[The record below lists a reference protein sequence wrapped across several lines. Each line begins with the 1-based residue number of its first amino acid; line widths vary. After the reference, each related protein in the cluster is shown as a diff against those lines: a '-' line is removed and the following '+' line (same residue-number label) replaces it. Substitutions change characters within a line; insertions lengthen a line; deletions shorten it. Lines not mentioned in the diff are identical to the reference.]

1 MSTPKSKQTTLELRA
16 ESARSLFDLPCM
28 NSKFKILIVGNAN
41 CGKTSI
47 VERFVSNDFSE
58 LYQSTV
64 GADFRKKNLN
74 WSTLGDG
81 KIAEKVKLHV
91 FDIAGQDR
99 FARLTRSYFNNANG
113 ALVVCDVTREGTFEA
128 AGEWKR
134 ELDRTLTTYD
144 DNGRSVKIPV
154 VLVANKCDLLNDVAS
169 SFVAGA
175 KMESACRQHGFAGWF
190 VTSAKMGDN
199 VESCMCFLSRQ
210 MLAARDIQRAK
221 IEQNFLKTVADT
233 GFGGGGSGG
242 SGGSGGGGGATRAYY
257 VDEEVEDLM
266 GTAKRGSGT
275 QAMVGNPYLSAE
287 PTHVQGLRMR
297 GGGKKN
303 IKKNSCC

>member
-1 MSTPKSKQTTLELRA
+1 
-16 ESARSLFDLPCM
+16 M

-47 VERFVSNDFSE
+47 VERFVSNNFSE

-144 DNGRSVKIPV
+144 DSGRSVKIPV
-154 VLVANKCDLLNDVAS
+154 VR
-169 SFVAGA
+169 F
-175 KMESACRQHGFAGWF
+175 
-190 VTSAKMGDN
+190 
-199 VESCMCFLSRQ
+199 
-210 MLAARDIQRAK
+210 
-221 IEQNFLKTVADT
+221 
-233 GFGGGGSGG
+233 
-242 SGGSGGGGGATRAYY
+242 
-257 VDEEVEDLM
+257 
-266 GTAKRGSGT
+266 
-275 QAMVGNPYLSAE
+275 
-287 PTHVQGLRMR
+287 
-297 GGGKKN
+297 
-303 IKKNSCC
+303 